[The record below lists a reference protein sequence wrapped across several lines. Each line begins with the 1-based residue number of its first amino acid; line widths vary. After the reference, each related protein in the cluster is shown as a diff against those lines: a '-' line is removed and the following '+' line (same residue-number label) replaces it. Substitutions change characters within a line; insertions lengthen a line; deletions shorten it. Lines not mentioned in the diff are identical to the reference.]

1 MRSRQPSSL
10 RRTRRRDRPSR
21 TRSVFKIESN
31 DRTAIPSK
39 FVHASASRVAVDI
52 PIDKR
57 SRQLRRVGVR
67 SLNRSI
73 ASRHQER
80 NLTPVHTQILLSPQV
95 FFDITIDGQDAGR
108 IVMGLYGK
116 TVPKTAENFRAL
128 CTVGIDLDRRTL
140 ARPDAHSRYDHALRS
155 FARARRAWG
164 SRASP
169 CTTRALVSTAL
180 SRIS

>member
-1 MRSRQPSSL
+1 MCSAHNCAVEFTNVTFRYGGVAGAQPMAVLDDLTLSL
-10 RRTRRRDRPSR
+10 RPG
-21 TRSVFKIESN
+21 E
-31 DRTAIPSK
+31 
-39 FVHASASRVAVDI
+39 
-52 PIDKR
+52 
-57 SRQLRRVGVR
+57 RVGLVGR
-67 SLNRSI
+67 SGAGKSTLI
-73 ASRHQER
+73 
-80 NLTPVHTQILLSPQV
+80 NLLLR
-95 FFDITIDGQDAGR
+95 FHDIDDGRITIDGQDAGR

-155 FARARRAWG
+155 FARARRAWA

-180 SRIS
+180 SRSS